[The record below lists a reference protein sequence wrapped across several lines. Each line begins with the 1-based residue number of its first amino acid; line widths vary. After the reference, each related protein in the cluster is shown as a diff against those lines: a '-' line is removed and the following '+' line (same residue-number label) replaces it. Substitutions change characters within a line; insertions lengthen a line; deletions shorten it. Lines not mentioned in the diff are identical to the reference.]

1 MRNENYLYI
10 SFEIEKKSDFGI
22 TAFHVYFNWTFACVN
37 RITLLKGCLYESQDR
52 IRGGTGQ

>member
-22 TAFHVYFNWTFACVN
+22 TVFHVYFNWTFACVN
-37 RITLLKGCLYESQDR
+37 RITLLKGCSHESQDR
-52 IRGGTGQ
+52 